1 MIRVKRI
8 YETAERA
15 DGFRV
20 LVDRLWPR
28 GIRKQ
33 DAAIDL
39 WLRDIAPSAEL
50 RRWFDHDPAKWSEFC
65 RRYAHE
71 LAAKDSDVRSLRD
84 KARTGTV
91 TLVYSAADVEH
102 NNAVAL
108 KRFLAAPAHAH

>member
-8 YETAERA
+8 YEAPDDA

-33 DAAIDL
+33 DADIDL
-39 WLRDIAPSAEL
+39 WLRDIAPSADL
-50 RRWFDHDPAKWSEFC
+50 RRWFRHDPTKWSEFC
-65 RRYAHE
+65 RRYAGE
-71 LAAKDSDVRSLRD
+71 LKSKPAEVTSLRD
-84 KARTGTV
+84 RTRAGTV
-91 TLVYSAADVEH
+91 TLVYSAADVAH

-108 KRFLAAPAHAH
+108 KRFLDA

>member
-8 YETAERA
+8 YEASNDS

-33 DAAIDL
+33 DADIDL
-39 WLRDIAPSAEL
+39 WLRDIAPSADL
-50 RRWFDHDPAKWSEFC
+50 RRWFGHDPKKWSEFC
-65 RRYAHE
+65 RRYEHE
-71 LAAKDSDVRSLRD
+71 LATRTSEVKSLRD
-84 KARTGTV
+84 KARAGRV

-108 KRFLAAPAHAH
+108 KRFLDA

>member
-8 YETAERA
+8 YEAPDDA

-33 DAAIDL
+33 DADIDL
-39 WLRDIAPSAEL
+39 WQRDIAPSAGL
-50 RRWFDHDPAKWSEFC
+50 RRWFGHDPAKWPEFC
-65 RRYAHE
+65 RRYAAE
-71 LAAKDSDVRSLRD
+71 LKTKASEVKSLRD
-84 KARTGTV
+84 KARAGRV

-108 KRFLAAPAHAH
+108 KRFLDA